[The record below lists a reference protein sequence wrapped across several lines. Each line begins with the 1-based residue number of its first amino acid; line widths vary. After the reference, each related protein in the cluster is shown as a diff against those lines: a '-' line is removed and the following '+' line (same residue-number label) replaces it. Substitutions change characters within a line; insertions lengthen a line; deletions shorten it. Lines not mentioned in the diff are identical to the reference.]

1 MSAGTRP
8 AQRPG
13 MHSLEHLQLLAV
25 RERQVRHTLYSLLY
39 GNHDR
44 VQLLPQKC
52 PLAAGIRKAE
62 AAACDSVST
71 SRAFYTDRI
80 TRNVCRMASGSAQA
94 GRREAGWFV
103 ATSQLAWC
111 ARCPG
116 GLIHPWTQP
125 CWAPAAGWP
134 AAHAGTVAGRGREG
148 NGHVDVL
155 PLGRGPA

>member
-1 MSAGTRP
+1 MSAGTCP

-80 TRNVCRMASGSAQA
+80 TSNVCRVASGSAQPA
-94 GRREAGWFV
+94 GERLVG
-103 ATSQLAWC
+103 S
-111 ARCPG
+111 
-116 GLIHPWTQP
+116 
-125 CWAPAAGWP
+125 WP
-134 AAHAGTVAGRGREG
+134 AASLPGAHAVQA
-148 NGHVDVL
+148 
-155 PLGRGPA
+155 A